1 MTHAVATSMLLSS
14 NNLLKKFYCW
24 NASSFCPDIWT
35 MNLTFVQIMQGWA
48 LGDKQTVHPLWVL
61 GLSHMKSLQAP
72 GAWSLLPSAA
82 SVAII
87 LYLASSWGTITLQ
100 NTIGMAVGHWLEF
113 LLFAT
118 DRVCV

>member
-1 MTHAVATSMLLSS
+1 MDYEFNICADNVRLGS
-14 NNLLKKFYCW
+14 
-24 NASSFCPDIWT
+24 
-35 MNLTFVQIMQGWA
+35 
-48 LGDKQTVHPLWVL
+48 GDKQAVHPLWVL
-61 GLSHMKSLQAP
+61 GLPHMKSLQAP